1 MIWETIKA
9 RAKTNGDKLASVCH
23 DKQYTYKELVESI
36 EKLIAILSTV
46 MSPWR
51 SFILPMIKNIIT

>member
-9 RAKTNGDKLASVCH
+9 RAKTNGDKPGLVCH

-36 EKLIAILSTV
+36 EKLIAILSTA
-46 MSPWR
+46 MSPAIK
-51 SFILPMIKNIIT
+51 FYLPMIKNIIT